1 MNDLAIVLVHY
12 RTPRLLVEACES
24 LFADLATSR
33 LSAELVVVDNGS
45 APGDHALWRQ
55 LPARIL
61 APGENLGYAG
71 GVALGVAETSA
82 PVLLLM
88 NPDVLVQPGCVAALR
103 AALDGGADAAGPQFF
118 WERGLRLRL
127 PPTEPTA
134 FAAEIASL
142 LGRRLPACARIARR
156 LWRRHAHR
164 HWGAREPISSFDLSG
179 ALLAVRREAWREIG
193 PFDPRYRLY
202 FEEID
207 WLLRLRRSGG
217 RARFVPQAAAVHLH
231 AQSSRREPRAE
242 AWFAEAR
249 STFRARRFGARRSRW
264 LERLEGTGVT
274 RRPRGEALPTSGRPP
289 VVDRRRGGCA
299 DAGGWIE
306 ISPFA
311 CGYPA
316 ASEALTDAADR
327 WEMPDE
333 VWRELVFGEVW
344 LRAVTSRGTERG
356 PWIARRG
363 ESETVA

>member
-24 LFADLATSR
+24 LLADVAASG

-45 APGDHALWRQ
+45 EPGDHALWRQ
-55 LPARIL
+55 LPVRIIV
-61 APGENLGYAG
+61 PGENLGYAG

-82 PVLLLM
+82 PMLLLM
-88 NPDVLVQPGCVAALR
+88 NPDVLVRPGCVAALR

-127 PPTEPTA
+127 PPTERTG
-134 FAAEIASL
+134 FAAELASL
-142 LGRRLPACARIARR
+142 LGRRFPACAAIARR
-156 LWRRHAHR
+156 LWRRHAQR
-164 HWGAREPISSFDLSG
+164 HWTAREPIPSFALSG
-179 ALLAVRREAWREIG
+179 ALLAVRREAWRDVG

-231 AQSSRREPRAE
+231 AQSSQREPRAE

-249 STFRARRFGARRSRW
+249 RTFRARRFGARRSRW
-264 LERLEGTGVT
+264 LERLEGSGVP
-274 RRPRGEALPTSGRPP
+274 RPPSGETLATSGRPP
-289 VVDRRRGGCA
+289 VVDRRRAGCA
-299 DAGGWIE
+299 EAGGWIE

-316 ASEALTDAADR
+316 AAEPLVSAADR

-344 LRAVTSRGTERG
+344 LRAVTSRGSERG
-356 PWIARRG
+356 PWIGRRG
-363 ESETVA
+363 ETGRVP